1 MIYYT
6 IAYHPTKIL
15 INGLSPGSAVELGIW
30 GTPPANMHAAP
41 LKVCVARP
49 LRNQLHFFALAS
61 PAFGCSAIAGLFVR
75 HGKTL
80 EHKQNCKLA

>member
-41 LKVCVARP
+41 LK
-49 LRNQLHFFALAS
+49 ALTN
-61 PAFGCSAIAGLFVR
+61 
-75 HGKTL
+75 GK
-80 EHKQNCKLA
+80 HV